1 LKSVTQKQTTPSKPN
16 HSTAYQAKVQ
26 HETQNNL
33 DRDSLDLG
41 NSGLIAT
48 QSSIG
53 FNAKPINRSSNNR
66 TPKLTPDSL
75 RQFPGFETL
84 PVAELEEYCKTLHQF
99 AALLVSTNL

>member
-1 LKSVTQKQTTPSKPN
+1 LSHSLKSATKNQTSPRKTN
-16 HSTAYQAKVQ
+16 YQAKIQ

-33 DRDSLDLG
+33 DRDSFDLG
-41 NSGLIAT
+41 YTGLISNQT
-48 QSSIG
+48 SIG
-53 FNAKPINRSSNNR
+53 TNATPINRSSNNR

-84 PVAELEEYCKTLHQF
+84 PVSELEEYCKTLHQF